1 MMICACGSPECNSI
15 IVVTDRKQK
24 FVHLQ
29 VVVHLLL
36 MLAGDVETNPGPGEN
51 TAHTGTIRIR

>member
-1 MMICACGSPECNSI
+1 M
-15 IVVTDRKQK
+15 TDRKQK